1 MFLASIVIL
10 ESDIM
15 TSLSHTSKSETPW
28 MMDDDVVGIRS
39 IVYYFKA
46 SSKVVKPLTRLTMLI
61 DTVGPDLY
69 QK

>member
-15 TSLSHTSKSETPW
+15 THETPW

-39 IVYYFKA
+39 LRNRA